1 MEREVKIMQNKLL
14 YRMGTFLFVV
24 GVILLN
30 SIGFQLEIDD
40 AIVITMIEL
49 GLTAAI
55 FWNTDSDEKVTEKT
69 KERGDK

>member
-1 MEREVKIMQNKLL
+1 MMQNKLL

-24 GVILLN
+24 GMILLN
-30 SIGFQLEIDD
+30 SMGFQLAIDD

-55 FWNTDSDEKVTEKT
+55 FWNTDSDEKGSENT
-69 KERGDK
+69 KEKGDK